1 MISKFFIERP
11 VLSNVIAILMILIGG
26 VCLFRLAVAQ
36 YPDVVPPTV
45 QVTTRYP
52 GASAKTVINTVAL
65 PIEQQV
71 NGVEDMLY
79 MQSYSGADG
88 TYSLTVT
95 FKIGTDLNFAQVL
108 VQNRVSSA
116 LSQLPQS
123 VQNQGVTVQKKST
136 AILLFVTLTS
146 PNSTYDSLFLSNYA
160 TINIRDELS
169 RLPGVGNVTVFGA
182 GQYSMR
188 VWLDPNKLQVRG
200 LMPADVISAIQQQS
214 QQVTAGQVGAPPTP
228 AGQAFQYT
236 LNVNGRLDDASEF
249 ENVIVKT
256 GSNGDVTRVRDVGWV
271 ELGAQT
277 YSQIFSLNNKPSVG
291 IGVFQSPGANALEV
305 QKAVEAKMAALA
317 KSFPQDI
324 KYDTPFDTTK
334 FVSESIKEVYKTL
347 IEAGLLVLIVILI
360 FLQDWRA
367 MLVPATT
374 VPVTIIGAF
383 AAMAALGF
391 TVNISTLFAIV
402 LAIGIVVDDA
412 IVVVEGAAHN
422 IEKGMSGHDAAIAAM
437 DSLFAPIVG
446 ITLVLISVFLPSAFL
461 PGLTGKMYSQFALV
475 IAATALLSAINA
487 ATLKPTQCALWLRR
501 PVPPEQRN
509 FFYRGFN
516 AVYDRVERGYA
527 RLIGGLVAHSG
538 VSVMAALIL
547 IGIAG
552 YGLSRVPT
560 GFIPIEDQGY
570 LLVAV
575 QLPDGASLD
584 RTQRVL
590 NQVSDIA
597 GKTAGVDQVISIA
610 GISALDN
617 SSSLANAGV
626 AYLILKEWSA
636 RGQGQDLR
644 SLFVGLNEKMSEIP
658 EARILVIPPPPIQ
671 GIGNAAGFA
680 MQVQLRD
687 GNSDFGKLQAIAG
700 AIVANAQT
708 QSALQRVSS
717 PFRSMVPQFDVEV
730 DRVKTQTLHVTTDQI
745 FSTLSSYM
753 GSTYV
758 NQFNKFGR
766 TFQVYAQ
773 ADAQFRLTPR
783 DIEKLMVRNSQG
795 DMIPLGTVA
804 TITPSIGPSL
814 ISLYNLYPTA
824 TIIGLPATGYSSGQ
838 SMALMEEIAAK
849 TLPPGTGFEWTAMSY
864 QEKVVGG
871 QIYWAFGLALLLVY
885 LVLAGQ
891 YESWYAPVSVIL
903 AVPLSLLGPMA
914 VLTALRIENNLYTQI
929 GIILLI
935 ALSAK
940 NAILIVEVALELHVR
955 ERKPLLQSAVEAARA
970 RFRPILMTSFAFIL
984 GVVPLVLATGAGASA
999 RKSIG
1004 ITVFSGMIASTC
1016 LAVLFVPT
1024 FFVVVQRFE
1033 NWLGERKAKKAGAAV
1048 SQAAP
1053 RARRLPLASQFKRR
1067 LKARQRR
1074 HAFRPDVPGIH
1085 VFPSFRARKT
1095 WMGPGRDAGHEVRIT
1110 GYICAASFRSRLIE
1124 VSSDCSDSGLS
1135 ARGSGKFGG
1144 KFTGAASGPPS
1155 TWTKRP
1161 CKTSSRRPM
1170 VQRTTQ

>member
-11 VLSNVIAILMILIGG
+11 VLSNVIALLMVLIGG
-26 VCLFRLAVAQ
+26 VSLFNLAVAQ

-52 GASAKTVINTVAL
+52 GASAKTVIDTVAL

-71 NGVEDMLY
+71 NGVENMLY
-79 MQSYSGADG
+79 MQSYSAADG

-95 FKIGTDLNFAQVL
+95 FQIGTDLNFAQVL

-116 LSQLPQS
+116 LSSLPTA

-136 AILLFVTLTS
+136 AILLFVTLSS
-146 PNSTYDSLFLSNYA
+146 PKATYDSLFLSNYA

-182 GQYSMR
+182 GHYSMR
-188 VWLDPNKLQVRG
+188 VWLDPNKLQARS
-200 LMPADVISAIQQQS
+200 LMPQDVIQSIQQQS
-214 QQVTAGQVGAPPTP
+214 QQVAAGQVGMPPTP
-228 AGQAFQYT
+228 PGQAFQYT
-236 LNVNGRLDDASEF
+236 LNLNGRLDDPRAF
-249 ENVIVKT
+249 EDIVVKT
-256 GSNGDVTRVRDVGWV
+256 GASGQVTRVRDVGRV

-277 YSQIFSLNNKPSVG
+277 YSQIFSLNNRPAVG

-305 QKAVEAKMAALA
+305 QKAVETKMAALA
-317 KSFPQDI
+317 RQFPQDVT
-324 KYDTPFDTTK
+324 YDTPFDTTK
-334 FVSESIKEVYKTL
+334 FVAASINEVYKTL
-347 IEAGLLVLIVILI
+347 IEAGLLVLVVILI

-391 TVNISTLFAIV
+391 TVNLSTLFAIV

-422 IEKGMSGHDAAIAAM
+422 IEQGMSGHDAAISAM
-437 DSLFAPIVG
+437 DKLFAPIVG
-446 ITLVLISVFLPSAFL
+446 ITLVLISVFLPAAFL
-461 PGLTGKMYSQFALV
+461 PGLTGRMYAQFALV

-509 FFYRGFN
+509 VVYRGFN
-516 AVYDRVERGYA
+516 RAYDRLERGYA
-527 RLIGGLVAHSG
+527 AVITRMVAHSG
-538 VSVMAALIL
+538 VSVAVALVL
-547 IGIAG
+547 ITIGG

-575 QLPDGASLD
+575 QLPDGAALD
-584 RTQRVL
+584 RTQKVL
-590 NQVSDIA
+590 ERASDLA
-597 GKTAGVDQVISIA
+597 GKTPGVAQVITIA
-610 GISALDN
+610 GISALDG

-626 AYLILKEWSA
+626 AYLILKEWSE
-636 RGQGQDLR
+636 RGPGQDLR
-644 SLFVGLNEKMSEIP
+644 SLFTGLNETLSTIE

-680 MQVQLRD
+680 MQVELRD
-687 GNSDFGKLQAIAG
+687 GNADYGKLQAITA
-700 AIVANAQT
+700 AITANAQT

-717 PFRSMVPQFDVEV
+717 PFRSMVPQFDVEI
-730 DRVKTQTLHVTTDQI
+730 DRVKTQTLHVTTDQV
-745 FSTLSSYM
+745 FSTLASYLGSS
-753 GSTYV
+753 YV

-766 TFQVYAQ
+766 TFQVFAQ
-773 ADAQFRLTPR
+773 ADAKYRLSVR
-783 DIEKLMVRNSQG
+783 DIENLMVRNQQG
-795 DMIPLGTVA
+795 NMIPLGTVA
-804 TITPSIGPSL
+804 KITPTVGPSL
-814 ISLYNLYPTA
+814 ISLYNLYPSA
-824 TIIGLPATGYSSGQ
+824 TVIGLPAQGYSSGQ

-849 TLPPGTGFEWTAMSY
+849 TLPPGAGFEWTAMSY
-864 QEKVVGG
+864 QEKIVGN
-871 QIYWAFGLALLLVY
+871 QLYYVFGLALLLVY

-891 YESWYAPVSVIL
+891 YESWYAPISVIL
-903 AVPLSLLGPMA
+903 AVPLSLLGPVA
-914 VLTALRIENNLYTQI
+914 VLNGLRIENNLYTQI
-929 GIILLI
+929 GIILLV

-940 NAILIVEVALELHVR
+940 NAILIVELAIELHVR
-955 ERKPLLQSAVEAARA
+955 DRKPLLESAVAAARA

-984 GVVPLVLATGAGASA
+984 GVLPLVLATGAGASA

-1024 FFVVVQRFE
+1024 FFVIVQKLR
-1033 NWLGERKAKKAGAAV
+1033 
-1048 SQAAP
+1048 
-1053 RARRLPLASQFKRR
+1053 
-1067 LKARQRR
+1067 
-1074 HAFRPDVPGIH
+1074 
-1085 VFPSFRARKT
+1085 
-1095 WMGPGRDAGHEVRIT
+1095 
-1110 GYICAASFRSRLIE
+1110 
-1124 VSSDCSDSGLS
+1124 
-1135 ARGSGKFGG
+1135 
-1144 KFTGAASGPPS
+1144 TGA
-1155 TWTKRP
+1155 RH
-1161 CKTSSRRPM
+1161 
-1170 VQRTTQ
+1170 